1 MHRYPRQK
9 GQLFA
14 ANTFTT
20 SLTPLQVSKML
31 VNVTIVVRRPTK
43 EEKKKSF
50 HFRSSLGLEGIFPFC
65 LSELLR

>member
-43 EEKKKSF
+43 EKKKELY
-50 HFRSSLGLEGIFPFC
+50 FRSSLGLEGIFPFC

>member
-43 EEKKKSF
+43 EKKKELSLSLFSWARGDFSVLSF
-50 HFRSSLGLEGIFPFC
+50 
-65 LSELLR
+65 

>member
-43 EEKKKSF
+43 GKKNELSLSLFSWARGDFSVLSF
-50 HFRSSLGLEGIFPFC
+50 
-65 LSELLR
+65 

>member
-43 EEKKKSF
+43 EKKKELSLSLFFWARGDFSVLSF
-50 HFRSSLGLEGIFPFC
+50 
-65 LSELLR
+65 